1 MKKPNQEL
9 WLMDCGELT
18 IQPNVT
24 NDKQLLE
31 RQFSCFLATIP
42 SIVVCSAHETIIYT
56 TQLTDFSLSL
66 FSLSHSINL
75 FIYEINI

>member
-9 WLMDCGELT
+9 WLMDCGEFT

-31 RQFSCFLATIP
+31 RQFFYFLATSP
-42 SIVVCSAHETIIYT
+42 SIVVCLAHETIIYT
-56 TQLTDFSLSL
+56 TQVTDFSL
-66 FSLSHSINL
+66 SLSHSINL
-75 FIYEINI
+75 